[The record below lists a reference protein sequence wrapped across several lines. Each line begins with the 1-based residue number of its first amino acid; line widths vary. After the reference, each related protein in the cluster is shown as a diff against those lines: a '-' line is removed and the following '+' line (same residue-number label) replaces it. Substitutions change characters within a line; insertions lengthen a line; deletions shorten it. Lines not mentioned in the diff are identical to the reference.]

1 MKRAPAWLGTYT
13 LGAIVTM
20 VGFFIAGA
28 VVINLRVQVPYF
40 SLLILAFASLIA
52 GGRYTVVWFRGL
64 SPTVLIDGLGL
75 RESTNRFVP
84 LAATTDEDEQVS
96 GFPATTLLNV
106 GGYKVPGLS
115 GPNHNLIEGPKLS
128 FERLNERLAIFYL
141 AAVPI
146 PDRVYRGYAAVT
158 HDISMKSPHS
168 GYVPDYGRV
177 LVGILDTRTK
187 EANQHNVRLFDTIV
201 STFGTVIGDD
211 RDVVR
216 GGVDRKIEGLK
227 AASKAIRKK
236 TTGERLARFFEP
248 QQEGRTTAA
257 KEVEEGRKD

>member
-1 MKRAPAWLGTYT
+1 MKHPNWLGPYT
-13 LGAIVTM
+13 LGAIVAM
-20 VGFFIAGA
+20 VAFFVGG
-28 VVINLRVQVPYF
+28 VVLVNLQVEIPFF

-128 FERLNERLAIFYL
+128 FERLSEKLAIFYL
-141 AAVPI
+141 VAVPI
-146 PDRVYRGYAAVT
+146 PDRVYRGYTAVT
-158 HDISMKSPHS
+158 HDISMKNPHS

-177 LVGILDTRTK
+177 WVGILDTRTK
-187 EANQHNVRLFDTIV
+187 EANQHNIRLFDTIL
-201 STFGTVIGDD
+201 STFGTVVGDD

-227 AASKAIRKK
+227 AQSKAIRKK
-236 TTGERLARFFEP
+236 STGERLARFFEP
-248 QQEGRTTAA
+248 QEGRTNVAY